1 MLSLLAAELKRTW
14 TLQKRYPLDLVV
26 GLAMMGVSFYA
37 LFLGAKYLA
46 GPTTQFGDRLDSL
59 IIGYGLWTLVVISM
73 NSIALL
79 IQGEARTGTL
89 EQIYLSSYGPLR
101 VILSRAASILA
112 ISLTVSIG
120 MLLIMLQLTRR
131 DLHFPL
137 ETLIPL
143 ATVVVGAHGLGL
155 TLGALALVFKRV
167 QEMMRLFQFSLLA
180 LVIVPVEEWSG
191 ILGFIGM
198 LLPVAPSAGQ
208 LRDLMARGE
217 AFDPAFFALT
227 LVNSL
232 AHFLLGVGLFL
243 WADRV
248 ARKRGL
254 LGQY

>member
-1 MLSLLAAELKRTW
+1 MFSLLAAELKRTW
-14 TLQKRYPLDLVV
+14 TLEKRYPLDMIV

-89 EQIYLSSYGPLR
+89 EQIYLSSYGPLQ
-101 VILSRAASILA
+101 VILSRSASLLL
-112 ISLTVSIG
+112 ISITVSVG
-120 MLLIMLQLTRR
+120 MLLVMVQLTGRH
-131 DLHFPL
+131 LHFPWQ
-137 ETLIPL
+137 TLIPL
-143 ATVVVGAHGLGL
+143 VTVIVGAHGLGL

-180 LVIVPVEEWSG
+180 LVILPVEQAHGVLYW
-191 ILGFIGM
+191 LGM
-198 LLPVAPSAGQ
+198 TLPVAPSAGQ

-217 AFDPAFFALT
+217 PFDTGFFAIT
-227 LVNSL
+227 LVNAL
-232 AHFLLGVGLFL
+232 GHFMIGVVLFL